1 MLFLV
6 IKEFEPE
13 ECAENNENVVDNTV
27 YVVFNSTFRDFDLY
41 VNRRDTQNI
50 KFVPY
55 NVRVDSI
62 KKVISFLKYIF
73 FQKSTLQI
81 DMYHGQSISDRIEYA
96 DSHTIIGCLESSQK
110 EKYSVAGFT
119 RSYSTSKSFRIIKD
133 SLKQLKAAY

>member
-13 ECAENNENVVDNTV
+13 DCDEHIVDNTV
-27 YVVFNSTFRDFDLY
+27 YVVFNQTHRSFDLY
-41 VNRRDTQNI
+41 VNRRESHKV

-55 NVRVDSI
+55 KVSVSSI

-81 DMYHGQSISDRIEYA
+81 DLYHGDSISDRIAHANA
-96 DSHTIIGCLESSQK
+96 DTLIGYLFYYQNES
-110 EKYSVAGFT
+110 YNVAGFT
-119 RSYSTSKSFRIIKD
+119 RSISIDNSFGIIKGA
-133 SLKQLKAAY
+133 LTQLKNTY